1 MADNPTDD
9 TDDREMG
16 VDFGHL
22 DDELDAMSYPVTT
35 EELLDEHGD
44 ETLEFQEGEATLS
57 ELLEPMGDQTY
68 ESKNGVQQAVLNM
81 VGDEA
86 IGRKNYSDRT
96 PPATGEDR
104 QDEGAPGQGGQEE
117 PESL

>member
-1 MADNPTDD
+1 MTDNTTDD
-9 TDDREMG
+9 TDEREMG
-16 VDFGHL
+16 VEFGEL
-22 DDELDAMSYPVTT
+22 GDELDEISYPVTT
-35 EELLDEHGD
+35 EELLEEHGD
-44 ETLEFQEGEATLS
+44 ATLEFQGSEATLA

-68 ESKNGVQQAVLNM
+68 ESKNGIQQAALNM

-104 QDEGAPGQGGQEE
+104 QEEGAPGQNDQEE